1 MAMGRKYSI
10 KDIDPEKTAKAYGF
24 ELHCSPKASM
34 NIARELKG
42 MKLPDAKK
50 YLEEVIALKRAV
62 PFKRY
67 NKTVSHRKGGMGPG
81 RYPQKAAKC
90 ILKVL
95 ENAENNAEYK
105 GLDPDSMVIKHVS
118 AYKGRELEGY
128 MPRAFGRATPKNEQT
143 TNIEIILEE
152 VE

>member
-1 MAMGRKYSI
+1 MNMGRNYSVR
-10 KDIDPEKTAKAYGF
+10 DIDPEKTAKAYGF

-34 NIARELKG
+34 NIAREIRG
-42 MKLPDAKK
+42 MKLQDAKK
-50 YLEEVIALKRAV
+50 YLEEVINLKRAV

-67 NKTVSHRKGGMGPG
+67 NKTISHKKGIGPG

-105 GLDPDSMVIKHVS
+105 GLDPKSMVIKHIS
-118 AYKGRELEGY
+118 AYRGREIKGY

-143 TNIEIILEE
+143 TNVEVILEE